1 MGQTTTVVVALL
13 VPAAPAGAAPSG
25 SASVSHALAA
35 PHAYAGGGVI
45 AFGAPAVGDPLTA
58 PLNSVVV
65 AQAANPAAT
74 SSDDSYWLASA
85 DGGVYAEGNAGY
97 YGSLGALQLQGP
109 IVAMVP
115 TGNGHELQAAAT
127 LDAIRRTLLEAR
139 VTSGLRIGSYPA
151 EPGLTAPIQL
161 SFPSIEAQVHDCG
174 DWTEDVRAT
183 TYSNTS
189 YPNFGC
195 GTQKTLAAQIDDPR
209 DLVRPRAEA
218 ASDVVSRS
226 NAVNALRAN
235 SGKDIGAIGGTG
247 STTTTSSGN

>member
-1 MGQTTTVVVALL
+1 MMNVNTSRFAFLRRVGAGALLFALAGCAANRVDTTASIQPDYHQRHAVAL
-13 VPAAPAGAAPSG
+13 
-25 SASVSHALAA
+25 
-35 PHAYAGGGVI
+35 
-45 AFGAPAVGDPLTA
+45 
-58 PLNSVVV
+58 
-65 AQAANPAAT
+65 
-74 SSDDSYWLASA
+74 A
-85 DGGVYAEGNAGY
+85 DGTEKLEVFVQ
-97 YGSLGALQLQGP
+97 GSSRLDEQQRALVRQFADLWQRRGQGP

-195 GTQKTLAAQIDDPR
+195 GTPKTLAAQIDDPR